1 MTNLDGVFRREWG
14 PAVAALAR
22 WSGDF
27 TVAEDAVQEAF
38 AEALRAWPRDGVPD
52 NAGGWI
58 VAVARNRAL
67 DRLRRES
74 VRPGKE
80 LAAVVDDIRART
92 DRVDVHPVRDDELR
106 MIFTCA
112 HPALDPTSQL
122 ALTLRLIS
130 GLTVAE
136 IARALLQ
143 SEAAV
148 GQRITRAKNKIRHAN
163 IPLRVPPAELLP
175 ERTPHVLA
183 CIYSVFTEGYW
194 STAGPSAIRDELCDE
209 GVRLAGELCSL
220 MPDERDAHALAALVL
235 LHDSRRQTRVDADG
249 ALVPLDEQDR
259 SRWDRGRITRGLDR
273 LQLAAGA
280 RGPYLPQAVIAALHA
295 TAPSWQETD
304 WAAICVAYDR
314 LIEHTHSPVARANR
328 ALAIGFRD
336 GFTAGLAALD
346 EVADDPRLARSN
358 TVASIR
364 ADLLRRA
371 GRRDE
376 ALRWYRVALDRNG
389 SGPARE
395 FLRRRVAECAGH
407 RLMGHGSPVVL
418 LRRRRSPSGRIP
430 STTRGR
436 ACRTRGPCPRPRDRR
451 QTELT
456 AESSRLLVFF
466 ARMAVRDGC
475 PFGVFRFEACTPL
488 PTLRAG
494 LPLLRRFVMRF
505 ANRNCLRPKIALR
518 EARYRPI
525 RLSGITTEVDL
536 YLVPVCDRARRI
548 AGCDLRHANDVALI
562 SGNSVSDDSCHH
574 RCQACLTQ

>member
-22 WSGDF
+22 WSGDL

-80 LAAVVDDIRART
+80 LAAVVDDIQART
-92 DRVDVHPVRDDELR
+92 VARDPHPVRDDELR
-106 MIFTCA
+106 MMFTCA
-112 HPALDPTSQL
+112 HPALDPQSQL

-209 GVRLAGELCSL
+209 GVRLAGEVCSL
-220 MPDERDAHALAALVL
+220 MPDERDADALAALVL

-259 SRWDRGRITRGLDR
+259 GRWDRCRITRGLDR
-273 LQLAAGA
+273 LQHAAGA
-280 RGPYLPQAVIAALHA
+280 KGPYLPQAVIAALHA
-295 TAPSWQETD
+295 TAPRWQDTD

-314 LIEHTHSPVARANR
+314 LIAITHSPVARANR

-336 GFTAGLAALD
+336 GFRAGLAALD

-376 ALRWYRVALDRNG
+376 ALQWYRIALDRNG
-389 SGPARE
+389 SDPGTRVPAAARRGVRRPP
-395 FLRRRVAECAGH
+395 LRHIARVA
-407 RLMGHGSPVVL
+407 
-418 LRRRRSPSGRIP
+418 
-430 STTRGR
+430 
-436 ACRTRGPCPRPRDRR
+436 
-451 QTELT
+451 
-456 AESSRLLVFF
+456 
-466 ARMAVRDGC
+466 
-475 PFGVFRFEACTPL
+475 
-488 PTLRAG
+488 
-494 LPLLRRFVMRF
+494 
-505 ANRNCLRPKIALR
+505 
-518 EARYRPI
+518 
-525 RLSGITTEVDL
+525 
-536 YLVPVCDRARRI
+536 
-548 AGCDLRHANDVALI
+548 
-562 SGNSVSDDSCHH
+562 
-574 RCQACLTQ
+574 